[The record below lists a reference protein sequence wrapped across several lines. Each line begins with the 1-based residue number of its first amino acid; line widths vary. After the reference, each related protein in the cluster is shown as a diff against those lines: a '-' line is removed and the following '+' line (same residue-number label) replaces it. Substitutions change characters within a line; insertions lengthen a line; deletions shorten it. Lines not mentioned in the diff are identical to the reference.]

1 MFYLSSLFFF
11 FIRLSL
17 CVPSGLV
24 FSNPRSPWF
33 SHSPANAP
41 KLQLPHRPAAE
52 RHTLPVATLIN
63 NLPARRLPDPL
74 PRCSFGSTEAT
85 TDIYSRGGD
94 VYSPVLLNAAVSF
107 RQQARSLRCVY
118 GLDCRNVH
126 YSCWW
131 LTATAFEDAS
141 RFHLSGN
148 SGGPVMVR
156 TEGDAVKTNRNWLQD
171 IKTTKNHS
179 HSRRRAVLRT
189 PARAENFHRACE
201 FPGRCWQGGSIARP
215 MTAGETY
222 YRRNSSH
229 YSLRAVAGDVD
240 NPSLRKVPEKALLLQ
255 TEQTPGNSPTCWV
268 LFSLPVSPKKPTGA
282 PAPSPLFL
290 DAEGFKEKWAFE
302 ESWQITLN
310 YNGTCYE
317 NQYLSHCFQKSSPT
331 DFKCQRAA

>member
-1 MFYLSSLFFF
+1 MEFLYFSHFCSCSIWVLSLFFT
-11 FIRLSL
+11 RLSL

-107 RQQARSLRCVY
+107 SQQARSLRCVY

-126 YSCWW
+126 CSCWW

-179 HSRRRAVLRT
+179 HSRRTSSYEQFCVHRRARRISTEQVNSPVGADREAPSL
-189 PARAENFHRACE
+189 
-201 FPGRCWQGGSIARP
+201 GRWQQEKRIIDGTVHII
-215 MTAGETY
+215 
-222 YRRNSSH
+222 
-229 YSLRAVAGDVD
+229 RAVAGDVD
-240 NPSLRKVPEKALLLQ
+240 NPSFRKVPEKALLLQ

-282 PAPSPLFL
+282 PAPSPLFF
-290 DAEGFKEKWAFE
+290 GRWRF
-302 ESWQITLN
+302 
-310 YNGTCYE
+310 
-317 NQYLSHCFQKSSPT
+317 
-331 DFKCQRAA
+331 